1 MLCLQATML
10 VELLCLLV
18 FTIRLVHY
26 AKVIPRDKFWKDP
39 KNICII
45 VIVMVG
51 GAYRHHRVVGG
62 ATELRGETE
71 RVNDVGVFVPVAT
84 RGPAAQKAFFLQTKP
99 EPELTAV
106 ELKRRLS
113 DQVRL

>member
-10 VELLCLLV
+10 VELLCLIV

-45 VIVMVG
+45 VILMVG
-51 GAYRHHRVVGG
+51 GAYRHHQCGG
-62 ATELRGETE
+62 RGY
-71 RVNDVGVFVPVAT
+71 
-84 RGPAAQKAFFLQTKP
+84 
-99 EPELTAV
+99 
-106 ELKRRLS
+106 
-113 DQVRL
+113 